1 MEFESLTHLALS
13 DEYKGLYK
21 ELKSLEKAIT
31 DLKLNQ
37 NIMFRHFMLE
47 TEVLILV
54 NTIEQEK
61 VKSIRSSD

>member
-1 MEFESLTHLALS
+1 MEFESLTHLVLS
-13 DEYKGLYK
+13 DEYKGIYK

-61 VKSIRSSD
+61 VKSIRPPD

>member
-37 NIMFRHFMLE
+37 NIMFRYFMLE